1 MNKNGEINVDT
12 LVGKT
17 RTQLDKKRQESSAP
31 VIKISPPLPVS
42 PMLDSN
48 VVIIISGSGTGTLYG
63 EICLLESGVLNYT
76 LCFITMKWD

>member
-17 RTQLDKKRQESSAP
+17 RTQLDKKRQKSSAP
-31 VIKISPPLPVS
+31 VNKSSPPLPVS

-76 LCFITMKWD
+76 LCFITMK